1 MNKRFNIRKCNA
13 DIYRDNMVLLKGVH
27 AHCALEKM
35 PKGGGEETD

>member
-27 AHCALEKM
+27 RAHCALEKM
-35 PKGGGEETD
+35 PKGGEETD